1 MSDNSGK
8 SSSAASE
15 EIRIARFVTMSAT
28 RQLWRASGP
37 AAAEV
42 PIRPCLG
49 SDAVHH
55 PMAADAR
62 PPVR

>member
-1 MSDNSGK
+1 MSDNNGK

-28 RQLWRASGP
+28 RQ
-37 AAAEV
+37 
-42 PIRPCLG
+42 RPCLG

-55 PMAADAR
+55 PVAADAR